1 MPRFTPVPSRASLAD
16 GEREVLAFWK
26 DADVFA
32 RTLARRE
39 GAPPFVFYEGP
50 PTANG
55 RPGVHHVLTRAFK
68 DLFPRYRQMA
78 GFQVDRKAGWDTHG
92 LPVELEIERKLG
104 ISGKRQIEEYGVA
117 RFNALCKASVSEYI
131 DDWEGMTERLGFW
144 LDMEHPYRTY
154 DSTYIESVWWS
165 LKRIWDAGLLEQDY
179 KVVPYCPRCQTSL
192 SSHELSQGYRDH
204 VPDPSVYV
212 KFRLNDAEGDVSLLA
227 WTTTPWTLPGNVA
240 LAVHPNEIY
249 VRVRLE
255 DEDVIV
261 AEKRLEVLRGEG
273 EVVEHMPGSDL
284 VDRTYEPLFS
294 EMIPEGLAFVVLAA
308 PQLVSMDEGTGVVHT
323 AAAYGEADLELCRR
337 AGVAIR
343 HVVGLDGCFLPE
355 HARYGGLFVKEADA
369 RIIEDLRAAGRLLRA
384 EAIEHTYPFCWRCES
399 PLIYYALTSW
409 FIRTTEVKQRLLA
422 HNRSVAWQPP
432 HIRDG
437 RMGNWLEN
445 LVDWNVS
452 RSRYWGTPLPIWIC
466 EDCGAQRCVGSTA
479 EIGLSVDD
487 DLHKP
492 FIDEV
497 TLSCAA
503 CGGVMRRCP
512 DVIDCWYDSG
522 AMPFAQWHYP
532 FENVEHFE
540 QGHPADFICEAIDQ
554 TRGWFFT
561 LLAESTLLFDR
572 PAYRNVICLS
582 HVVDKRGKK
591 MSKSRGNI
599 INPFELFDQFG
610 ADATRWY
617 FYASVTAGSEYRVAP
632 ELVQDVVRRFILT
645 LWNVYKFFVEY
656 AEIDGFDPAE
666 PAPPVLGR
674 PVLDRWVLARLAQ
687 SIDGV
692 RAALDGYDATDASRI
707 IELFV
712 EDVSRWYVRRSRRR
726 FWKTDSGDDDDKRA
740 AYATLFTVL
749 DTLSRLLAPFMPFL
763 AERMYRNLNGL
774 TGDQPPVEGVAGS
787 VHLTD
792 YPVAQGVMRDPDVI
806 AEMARL
812 RRLVE
817 DGLAARETARIKVR
831 QPLARAT
838 VRGAQLHPELGG
850 IFAEELNVKRV
861 EYAPPA
867 GEHEDVVLDTELTDE
882 LRAEGM
888 VRELSRKVNELR
900 KQAGLALDDR
910 ITLYVDADGELRRAV
925 ETHREH
931 LERETL
937 ATRIVL
943 GRPEPGER
951 EGTLAEW
958 EGTIGGCHVWLGVSR

>member
-1 MPRFTPVPSRASLAD
+1 MPRFTPVPSRAGLAE
-16 GEREVLAFWK
+16 GEREVLSFWK
-26 DADVFA
+26 EADVFR
-32 RTLARRE
+32 RTLERRE

-55 RPGVHHVLTRAFK
+55 RPGIHHVLTRAFK

-104 ISGKRQIEEYGVA
+104 ISGKRQIEEYGVD
-117 RFNALCKASVSEYI
+117 RFNALCRASVSEYI
-131 DDWEGMTERLGFW
+131 DDWEAMTERLGFW

-212 KFRLNDAEGDVSLLA
+212 KFRLTGEQGDVSLLA

-240 LAVHPNEIY
+240 VAVHPDETY
-249 VRVRLE
+249 VRVRTGSG
-255 DEDVIV
+255 DVIL
-261 AEKRLEVLRGEG
+261 AEKRLEVLHGEG
-273 EVVEHMPGSDL
+273 EVVEHIAGSAL
-284 VDRTYEPLFS
+284 VDRTYEPLFT
-294 EMIPEGLAFVVLAA
+294 EMLPEGRAFVVLSA
-308 PQLVSMDEGTGVVHT
+308 PQLVSMDDGTGIVHT

-355 HARYGGLFVKEADA
+355 HARYGGLFVKAADP
-369 RIIEDLRAAGRLLRA
+369 RIVEDLREAGRLHRA
-384 EAIEHTYPFCWRCES
+384 EVIEHTYPFCWRCDS

-409 FIRTTEVKQRLLA
+409 FIRTTAVKQQLLE

-466 EDCGAQRCVGSTA
+466 EGCGAQRCVGSTA
-479 EIGLSVDD
+479 EVGLTVDD

-497 TLSCAA
+497 VLACEA
-503 CGGVMRRCP
+503 CGGEMRRCP

-532 FENVEHFE
+532 FENVERFE
-540 QGHPADFICEAIDQ
+540 ERHPADFICEAIDQ

-599 INPFELFDQFG
+599 INPSELFDQFG

-617 FYASVTAGSEYRVAP
+617 FYTSVTAGSEYRVAP
-632 ELVQDVVRRFILT
+632 ELIQEVVRRFILT
-645 LWNVYKFFVEY
+645 LWNVYKFFVDY
-656 AEIDGFDPAE
+656 AEIDGFDPAA
-666 PAPPVLGR
+666 PAPPVPGR

-687 SIDGV
+687 GVDGV
-692 RAALDGYDATDASRI
+692 RAALDAYDATDASRV
-707 IELFV
+707 IEGFV
-712 EDVSRWYVRRSRRR
+712 EDVSKWYVRRSRRR
-726 FWKTDSGDDDDKRA
+726 FWKTDSDDDDKRS

-763 AERMYRNLNGL
+763 AERIYRNLNGL
-774 TGDQPPVEGVAGS
+774 TGDQPPMEGVAGS

-792 YPVAQGVMRDPDVI
+792 YPVAPAVMRDPEVI

-817 DGLAARETARIKVR
+817 EGLAARETARIKVR
-831 QPLARAT
+831 QPLAGAT
-838 VRGAQLHPELGG
+838 VLGAPLDPELEA
-850 IFAEELNVKRV
+850 IFAEELNVKAVGYTPR
-861 EYAPPA
+861 E
-867 GEHEDVVLDTELTDE
+867 GDHEGVVLDTELTDE
-882 LRAEGM
+882 LRREGM
-888 VRELSRKVNELR
+888 IRELSRKVNELR

-910 ITLYVDADGELRRAV
+910 ITLDVDTDGELRRAV
-925 ETHREH
+925 EAHREH

-937 ATRIVL
+937 ATRIVV
-943 GRPEPGER
+943 RDGENPDR
-951 EGTLAEW
+951 DGVLAEW
-958 EGTIGGCHVWLGVSR
+958 EGSVAGQHVRLGVGR

>member
-1 MPRFTPVPSRASLAD
+1 MARFTPVPSRAALAD
-16 GEREVLAFWK
+16 GEREVLDFWK
-26 DADVFA
+26 EADVFR
-32 RTLARRE
+32 RTLERRV

-78 GFQVDRKAGWDTHG
+78 GYQVDRKAGWDTHG

-104 ISGKRQIEEYGVA
+104 ISGKRQIEEYGVD
-117 RFNALCKASVSEYI
+117 RFNALCRASVSEYI
-131 DDWEGMTERLGFW
+131 DDWEAMTERLGFW

-165 LKRIWDAGLLEQDY
+165 LQRIWDAGLLEQDY

-212 KFRLNDAEGDVSLLA
+212 KFLLNDAEGDDVSLLA

-240 LAVHPNEIY
+240 LAVHPHETY
-249 VRVRLE
+249 VRVRL
-255 DEDVIV
+255 DGGDVIL

-273 EVVEHMPGSDL
+273 EVVARMPGSEL
-284 VDRTYEPLFS
+284 VDRTYEPLFT
-294 EMIPEGLAFVVLAA
+294 EMLPEGLAFVVLSA

-337 AGVAIR
+337 AGVAVR

-355 HARYGGLFVKEADA
+355 HARYGGIFVKEADP
-369 RIIEDLRAAGRLLRA
+369 RIVEDLRAAGRLLRA
-384 EAIEHTYPFCWRCES
+384 ETIEHTYPFCWRCES

-409 FIRTTEVKQRLLA
+409 FIRTTAVKDRLLA
-422 HNRSVAWQPP
+422 HNRSVDWQPP

-466 EDCGAQRCVGSTA
+466 EACDEKRCVGSAA
-479 EIGLSVDD
+479 EVGLGVDD

-497 TLSCAA
+497 TLPCAS

-532 FENVEHFE
+532 FENAEHFE
-540 QGHPADFICEAIDQ
+540 SHHPADFICEAIDQ

-617 FYASVTAGSEYRVAP
+617 FYTSVTAGSEYRVAP

-656 AEIDGFDPAE
+656 AEIDGFDPAA
-666 PAPPVLGR
+666 PSPPVASR
-674 PVLDRWVLARLAQ
+674 PVLDRWVLARLAE
-687 SIDGV
+687 SVDGV
-692 RAALDGYDATDASRI
+692 RAALDGYEATGASRV

-712 EDVSRWYVRRSRRR
+712 EDVSKWYVRRSRRR
-726 FWKTDSGDDDDKRA
+726 FWKSDSDDDDKRA

-774 TGDQPPVEGVAGS
+774 CGDRPPEEGVADS

-792 YPVAQGVMRDPDVI
+792 YPVASATMRDAEVI

-817 DGLAARETARIKVR
+817 VGLAARETARIKVR
-831 QPLARAT
+831 QPLAAAT
-838 VRGAQLHPELGG
+838 IRGRVLDPELEA
-850 IFAEELNVKRV
+850 IFADELNVKTV
-861 EYAPPA
+861 GYAERE

-882 LRAEGM
+882 LRGEGM
-888 VRELSRKVNELR
+888 IREVSRKVNELR

-910 ITLYVDADGELRRAV
+910 IRLYVDASGALRRAV

-931 LERETL
+931 LQRETL
-937 ATRIVL
+937 ATAVVL
-943 GRPEPGER
+943 DAGDGA
-951 EGTLAEW
+951 EGALAEW
-958 EGTIGGCHVWLGVSR
+958 TGEIAGESCRLRVAR

>member
-1 MPRFTPVPSRASLAD
+1 MPRFTPVPPRAALAE

-26 DADVFA
+26 AADVFA

-78 GFQVDRKAGWDTHG
+78 GYQVDRKAGWDTHG

-104 ISGKRQIEEYGVA
+104 ISGKRQIEEFGVA
-117 RFNALCKASVSEYI
+117 RFNALCRESVSEYI
-131 DDWEGMTERLGFW
+131 DDWEAMTERLGFW

-154 DSTYIESVWWS
+154 DSAYIESVWWS

-204 VPDPSVYV
+204 VPDPSVHV
-212 KFRLNDAEGDVSLLA
+212 KFRLNDAAGDDVSLLA

-240 LAVHPNEIY
+240 LAVHPGETY
-249 VRVRLE
+249 ARVHL
-255 DEDVIV
+255 DGGDVIL
-261 AEKRLEVLRGEG
+261 AAKRLEVLRGEG
-273 EVVEHMPGSDL
+273 EVVARMPGSAL
-284 VDRTYEPLFS
+284 VDRTYAPLFT
-294 EMIPEGLAFVVLAA
+294 EMIPEGKAFVVLSA

-337 AGVAIR
+337 AGVAVR

-355 HARYGGLFVKEADA
+355 HARYGGQFVKEADPQ
-369 RIIEDLRAAGRLLRA
+369 IVEDLRAAGRLLRS
-384 EAIEHTYPFCWRCES
+384 ESIEHTYPFCWRCES

-422 HNRSVAWQPP
+422 HNRSVGWQPA

-466 EDCGAQRCVGSTA
+466 EECDAKRCVGSAA
-479 EIGLSVDD
+479 EVGLTVDN

-497 TLSCAA
+497 TLPCAG

-532 FENVEHFE
+532 FENVEWFE
-540 QGHPADFICEAIDQ
+540 QRHPADFICEAIDQ

-599 INPFELFDQFG
+599 ISPFELFDEFG

-617 FYASVTAGSEYRVAP
+617 FYASVSAGTEYRVAP

-656 AEIDGFDPAE
+656 AEIDGFDPV
-666 PAPPVLGR
+666 APVPEVGSR

-687 SIDGV
+687 AIDGV
-692 RAALDGYDATDASRI
+692 RAALDAYDATDASRI
-707 IELFV
+707 IELFI
-712 EDVSRWYVRRSRRR
+712 EDVSKWYVRRSRRR
-726 FWKTDSGDDDDKRA
+726 FWKSDSGDGGDKLS

-774 TGDQPPVEGVAGS
+774 TADHPPMEGVADS

-792 YPVAQGVMRDPDVI
+792 FPVAPAATRDPEVI
-806 AEMARL
+806 AEMSRL

-817 DGLAARETARIKVR
+817 EGLAARETARIKVR
-831 QPLARAT
+831 QPLACAT
-838 VRGAQLHPELGG
+838 VRGDRLDPELEA
-850 IFAEELNVKRV
+850 IFADELNVRAV
-861 EYAPPA
+861 DYAPRA
-867 GEHEDVVLDTELTDE
+867 GEHEAVVLDTEITDE
-882 LRAEGM
+882 LRREGM

-910 ITLYVDADGELRRAV
+910 ITLHVDADGELRRAV
-925 ETHREH
+925 EAHREH

-943 GRPEPGER
+943 DPFDR
-951 EGTLAEW
+951 EAVAVEW
-958 EGTIGGCHVWLGVSR
+958 EGNLGGQHVRLGVARV